1 MRNAT
6 RVTFGLLAPLS
17 LAIAV
22 AASSFGQ
29 SAKSEQSASLRK
41 LSQHKI
47 NQMIANARTPKD
59 HQRIAEYYQEQAQQY
74 LIQSRDYASK
84 IAAYKR
90 SPYLGS
96 CTMCISTS
104 YSLEAAVRSLRVS
117 KQIAED
123 RAAEM
128 LKLAAQHEPMAS
140 IAPIPSAGLGLEAD

>member
-1 MRNAT
+1 MTSAKKL
-6 RVTFGLLAPLS
+6 TFVFVAALS
-17 LAIAV
+17 LAMV
-22 AASSFGQ
+22 VTASSFGQ
-29 SAKSEQSASLRK
+29 TAKPGQSASPRK
-41 LSQHKI
+41 LNQHQI
-47 NQMIANARTPKD
+47 NQLIANAKTPKD

-90 SPYLGS
+90 SPYLSS
-96 CTMCISTS
+96 CTMCVSTS

-128 LKLAAQHEPMAS
+128 LKLAAEHEPMAS
-140 IAPIPSAGLGLEAD
+140 AAVIPATSRGL

>member
-1 MRNAT
+1 MRRAKK
-6 RVTFGLLAPLS
+6 VTFGFLAALS
-17 LAIAV
+17 LAMV
-22 AASSFGQ
+22 VTASSFGQ
-29 SAKSEQSASLRK
+29 TAKSEQSASPKK
-41 LSQHKI
+41 LNQHQI
-47 NQMIANARTPKD
+47 NELIANARTSKD
-59 HQRIAEYYQEQAQQY
+59 HQRLAEYYQEQAQQY

-90 SPYLGS
+90 SPYLSS
-96 CTMCISTS
+96 CTMCVSTS

-140 IAPIPSAGLGLEAD
+140 TAVISITSL

>member
-1 MRNAT
+1 MRSLK
-6 RVTFGLLAPLS
+6 RVTFGFLATLS
-17 LAIAV
+17 LAIVV

-29 SAKSEQSASLRK
+29 AARSVQSASPKK
-41 LSQHKI
+41 LSQHQI
-47 NQMIANARTPKD
+47 NQLIANAKTPKD

-90 SPYLGS
+90 SPYLSS
-96 CTMCISTS
+96 CTMCVSTS

-128 LKLAAQHEPMAS
+128 LKLAAQHDPMARAAAMPTTS
-140 IAPIPSAGLGLEAD
+140 RGL